1 VRRRGG
7 RIGGSG
13 EDHAPELERPDRVAA
28 APLAMTG
35 AGPAEAPSEAAEG
48 PSEAEPPSRRAAL
61 LRAGLIAL
69 GLVALFVVAWL
80 GSALWFSPAPLLP
93 EERTVPRVVELPLA
107 DAREGL
113 ERTELRARI
122 ADQRNHPSVARGV
135 VIWQDPAPGTAVPM
149 NTVVQLTTSTGPAA
163 VPVPDLTGFSIGDAV
178 TVLEAAGLSA
188 GAVDTIAAAGEAGVV
203 LGTRPG
209 PGTARS
215 PGSSVE
221 LIVTAGDPPAERP

>member
-1 VRRRGG
+1 MRRPRG

-13 EDHAPELERPDRVAA
+13 ENDAAEPERPDHVADS
-28 APLAMTG
+28 PLTTT
-35 AGPAEAPSEAAEG
+35 EAP
-48 PSEAEPPSRRAAL
+48 AEPPDADADPPRRRATLVRAAL
-61 LRAGLIAL
+61 VVL

-93 EERTVPRVVELPLA
+93 EERTVPRLVELPLD
-107 DAREGL
+107 DARASL
-113 ERTELRARI
+113 ERTELRGRV
-122 ADQRNHPSVARGV
+122 ADQRNHHSVARGV

-149 NTVVQLTTSTGPAA
+149 NTVVQLTTSAGPAS
-163 VPVPDLTGFSIGDAV
+163 VPVPDLAGLGARDAAA
-178 TVLEAAGLSA
+178 VLAAAGLRL

-209 PGTARS
+209 PGTGRP
-215 PGSSVE
+215 PGSAVE